1 MLKIILK
8 TIKIISAVH
17 NCEELYDAVEYL
29 ISSFKI
35 SEKLQKGIQYK
46 NEQLLKLVNFHMK
59 ILSHGLL
66 RLFGGSSF
74 IGIRSLI
81 ADFVEVEIFC
91 FKLIDSH
98 SKITIDF
105 YRKEFRT
112 FFWELFESPKF
123 FQVIC

>member
-1 MLKIILK
+1 M
-8 TIKIISAVH
+8 ISVVH
-17 NCEELYDAVEYL
+17 NCEKLYDAVEYF
-29 ISSFKI
+29 ISSFKL
-35 SEKLQKGIQYK
+35 SEKLKKGIQYK
-46 NEQLLKLVNFHMK
+46 NEQLLKLVNFQMK

-66 RLFGGSSF
+66 KLFEGSSF

-81 ADFVEVEIFC
+81 ADFVAVEIFY

-112 FFWELFESPKF
+112 FFWELFKSPKF